1 MYYMSFNME
10 GIKYIF
16 LREVRNY
23 FNTPIGYV
31 FGVSCLFFNFLFFF
45 LGIFDIVPAFF
56 DMKEAS
62 IRAYMN
68 LLPITFILMVPAI
81 SMRIWAEERKIGT
94 IEVLRTLPLTDLSL
108 VTGKFLAAWAFVSGL
123 VLASLP
129 LALAIYMLGNMD
141 VGTSAALY
149 IGSILMA
156 GSYVAMGMVISVL
169 TKEQIVAFILIFF
182 ASLFMFLSN
191 YYIVSQHL
199 SPGIAR
205 VIGFFSHS
213 YHFTGF
219 SRGLLDSGDIFYYL
233 SFIALMITIN
243 VWVLRRE
250 R

>member
-1 MYYMSFNME
+1 MD

-16 LREVRNY
+16 RREIQNY

-56 DMKEAS
+56 ETKEAS
-62 IRAYMN
+62 IRAYMT
-68 LLPITFILMVPAI
+68 LLPITFILMVPSI

-108 VTGKFLAAWAFVSGL
+108 VTGKFLAAWTFVSGL

-129 LALAIYMLGNMD
+129 LAITVYFLGNMD
-141 VGTSAALY
+141 VGTTIALY

-191 YYIVSQHL
+191 FYIVSQHL

-213 YHFTGF
+213 YHFSSF
-219 SRGLLDSGDIFYYL
+219 SKGLLDLSDIFYYL
-233 SFIALMITIN
+233 SFISLMITIN

>member
-1 MYYMSFNME
+1 ME
-10 GIKYIF
+10 GMKYIF
-16 LREVRNY
+16 LREIRNY

-56 DMKEAS
+56 ETKEAS
-62 IRAYMN
+62 IRSYMN

-108 VTGKFLAAWAFVSGL
+108 VGGKFLAAWAFVSGL

-129 LALAIYMLGNMD
+129 LAMAIYLLGNMD
-141 VGTSAALY
+141 VGTSFALY
-149 IGSILMA
+149 VGSLLMA

-213 YHFTGF
+213 YHFTSF
-219 SRGLLDSGDIFYYL
+219 SRGLLDLGDIFYFI